1 MKRVINGTSEEI
13 SAAVVEK
20 VTEWDS
26 NVEWV
31 QRGKKGMK
39 TQVQP
44 VGLEELLKKGTVTA
58 VGRLLGP
65 QTHGRDAGR
74 AFTSEGHLISKPS
87 SPLPQPLFA
96 QLYNTI
102 NCKLGEK
109 FSEKK

>member
-1 MKRVINGTSEEI
+1 MKRVINGTSKEI

-58 VGRLLGP
+58 VGRE
-65 QTHGRDAGR
+65 THGRDAGR
-74 AFTSEGHLISKPS
+74 ASTSEGHLISKPS
-87 SPLPQPLFA
+87 ALCLN
-96 QLYNTI
+96 LCLV
-102 NCKLGEK
+102 NCIIQ
-109 FSEKK
+109 